1 LQRKNSGSWIADR
14 FEKEVENQLQLQVAA
29 DLSVM
34 DLELHL
40 VSAGHVYG
48 ALAVYLLGMRRV
60 RTAVRRL
67 KLSLTKPEGSRVRSF
82 DILPPF

>member
-1 LQRKNSGSWIADR
+1 
-14 FEKEVENQLQLQVAA
+14 
-29 DLSVM
+29 M